1 MDKVVVTVVYGQNAF
16 RKRTKINDI
25 ILYLVRMFNIK
36 NIKFKKPKKLKK
48 TLVGINSLEVK
59 LLTLIS
65 KKFVY
70 HVIQAMILKK

>member
-1 MDKVVVTVVYGQNAF
+1 MDKVVVTVVYCQNAF

-48 TLVGINSLEVK
+48 TLAGINSLEVK

-70 HVIQAMILKK
+70 DVIQAMILKK

>member
-70 HVIQAMILKK
+70 DVIQAMILKK